1 MHQLGRAKRLGWIVW
16 ALIAA
21 LGSALLPARGYA
33 QTAPPLADR
42 VPGNAL
48 LYVGW
53 MGADA
58 CGQQMEGTHLKS
70 LLGSSTIES
79 VFTTFAPQLID
90 RLTREDAQN
99 RQIAHEIL
107 TIAGIAWHHPG
118 AFFVDGIGMQG
129 QQPRIKCAYA
139 CQAGA
144 DGAVLTQ
151 TVQALDSELPLGAVP
166 VRVAS
171 EGDLTCISVGYDQNE
186 QVLAGVGAP
195 ALAGS
200 DSFKAAMAALDVK
213 PVLATYLDVGG
224 TVAAVSALPTVDD
237 DMRQKIEKVMTATGL
252 NGLKT
257 WSCAE
262 GFDGADWEC
271 ESFAAA
277 PAPRSGL
284 MNFDA
289 TPVSQDLL
297 KQVPR
302 SAVMVAAT
310 RFDLAGT
317 VTGIRDELQQINPQA
332 AQIMGMGLGAIQ
344 LATAVKPIE
353 DVMEPL
359 GPDWAIYTPADSPMN
374 MVVVNKLRDP
384 ATAKAKL
391 PMFQIALT
399 NLASAAMRQQHMMLQ
414 TGTMSEGDNT
424 IFYFD
429 VPLISPAWAIKDDY
443 FYLGLYPQSVVEA
456 LRQAGH
462 GSILDEPKF
471 QAVMK
476 RLGDKPA
483 RSLSYVDL
491 PQTAAAVHSLLL
503 LYERLGAGFA
513 AMYGVAV
520 PEPVIPPLDSVLA
533 QLAPAGSVCW
543 VDDAGIHCRS
553 IYPFPGSGLLGL
565 QPQDASIGVAAASVS
580 ILLPSLNRAREQANR
595 IKCASNERQIGQAIL
610 LYTNGGIGKY
620 PPDLGE
626 LLKTQDLAVDAFIC
640 PDSGTKVPS
649 DFAQMTKDQQ
659 AAWVDEHSDY
669 IYVGKDLTG
678 DKSTAE
684 TVVLYEKRENHGRDG
699 MNILFG
705 DGHVEFDTMARA
717 QSLIESSNQK

>member
-1 MHQLGRAKRLGWIVW
+1 
-16 ALIAA
+16 
-21 LGSALLPARGYA
+21 
-33 QTAPPLADR
+33 
-42 VPGNAL
+42 
-48 LYVGW
+48 
-53 MGADA
+53 
-58 CGQQMEGTHLKS
+58 
-70 LLGSSTIES
+70 
-79 VFTTFAPQLID
+79 
-90 RLTREDAQN
+90 
-99 RQIAHEIL
+99 
-107 TIAGIAWHHPG
+107 
-118 AFFVDGIGMQG
+118 
-129 QQPRIKCAYA
+129 
-139 CQAGA
+139 
-144 DGAVLTQ
+144 
-151 TVQALDSELPLGAVP
+151 VQALDSELPLGAVP
-166 VRVAS
+166 IRVAS
-171 EGDLTCISVGYDQNE
+171 EGDLTFISVGYGENEPVLAKDQN
-186 QVLAGVGAP
+186 
-195 ALAGS
+195 LAGS
-200 DSFKAAMAALDVK
+200 DSFKAAMSALDVK
-213 PVLATYLDVGG
+213 PILATYLDVGG
-224 TVAAVSALPTVDD
+224 MVAAVSAMPTVDD
-237 DMRQKIEKVMTATGL
+237 DTRQKIEKVMAATGL

-262 GFDGADWEC
+262 GFDGPDWKC

-277 PAPRSGL
+277 AAPRSGL
-284 MNFDA
+284 VNFDA

-310 RFDLAGT
+310 RFDLAAT
-317 VTGIRDELQQINPQA
+317 VTGIRDELQQVNPQA
-332 AQIMGMGLGAIQ
+332 AQMMGMGLGAIQ

-359 GPDWAIYTPADSPMN
+359 GPDWAMYTPSDSPMN
-374 MVVVNKLRDP
+374 LIVVNKLRDP

-429 VPLISPAWAIKDDY
+429 VPFISPAWAIKDDY

-456 LRQAGH
+456 LRQGGH

-491 PQTAAAVHSLLL
+491 PQTAAPVHSLLL
-503 LYERLGAGFA
+503 LYERMGAGFA

-533 QLAPAGSVCW
+533 QLAPAGSVTW

-580 ILLPSLNRAREQANR
+580 VLLPSLSRAREQANR

-610 LYTNGGIGKY
+610 LYTNGGVGKY

-626 LLKTQDLAVDAFIC
+626 LLKTQAIPVEAFIC
-640 PDSGTKVPS
+640 PDSATKVPS
-649 DFAQMTKDQQ
+649 NFAQMTPDQQ

-669 IYVGKDLTG
+669 VYVGKDLTG
-678 DKSTAE
+678 DKATAE

-705 DGHVEFDTMARA
+705 DGHVEFNTMARA
-717 QSLIESSNQK
+717 QSLIDSVNQK